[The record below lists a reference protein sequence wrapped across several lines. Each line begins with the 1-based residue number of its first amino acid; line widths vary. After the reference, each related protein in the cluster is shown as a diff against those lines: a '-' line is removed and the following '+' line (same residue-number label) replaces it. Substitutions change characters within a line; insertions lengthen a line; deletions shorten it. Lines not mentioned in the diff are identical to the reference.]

1 MTISQKIKQGIE
13 FITFQCKW
21 MLLPFNIG
29 LVVGLAI
36 FLCRFCMSE
45 YDLLHD
51 FLHLTEED
59 VVLALLKLVDATM
72 TAALVVMI
80 IRGTHRSSIDKKAHD
95 GDQERVSSGTLKIKM
110 GSSLIVICFIN
121 LLQSYYKTG
130 ELNWN
135 VLGMKA
141 SIFFMFVLGTLALTY
156 IDSHTHHD
164 EPKQDVAPAKT
175 PEATKH

>member
-1 MTISQKIKQGIE
+1 MRCIKPPTPLPAKTSDPIIFLAGTIDNGAGIE
-13 FITFQCKW
+13 WQNEVCDKLRNT
-21 MLLPFNIG
+21 
-29 LVVGLAI
+29 
-36 FLCRFCMSE
+36 
-45 YDLLHD
+45 
-51 FLHLTEED
+51 
-59 VVLALLKLVDATM
+59 KLVFLNPRR
-72 TAALVVMI
+72 AAW
-80 IRGTHRSSIDKKAHD
+80 DP
-95 GDQERVSSGTLKIKM
+95 SGTLKIKM